1 MGTMN
6 HNEATNLEAGVK
18 YVLGELSQNQREEY
32 EEHYFDC
39 AECAIDVKALATFAD
54 TTREVLRQERQKEFA
69 ESLAPASRGWF
80 AWLRPAFAVPAIVVL
95 LAVVVYQNTAGFSG
109 KNSDGAQVFNS
120 YSLMGPSRG
129 GDDGAPIQIH
139 PREAFALDFD
149 LTTTKTFDHY
159 LCQLQDEAG
168 NAVLQVKLAGEK
180 ANREVHLLVPGVLK
194 HAGKYSV
201 VVAGATAGNDSWSQ
215 ATELSRMHFVVEFI
229 Q

>member
-6 HNEATNLEAGVK
+6 HNEATNIEAGVK
-18 YVLGELSQNQREEY
+18 YVLGELSLNQREAY

-54 TTREVLRQERQKEFA
+54 TTREVLRQERQAQFA
-69 ESLAPASRGWF
+69 NSVVPARSSWF
-80 AWLRPAFAVPAIVVL
+80 AWLRPAFAAPAILVL
-95 LAVVVYQNTAGFSG
+95 LAVVVYQNTMGVPG
-109 KNSDGAQVFNS
+109 KKPDEAQVFAS

-129 GDDGAPIQIH
+129 AEDGTPIQIH
-139 PREAFALDFD
+139 PHEAFALDFD
-149 LTTTKTFDHY
+149 LTTTRTFDHY
-159 LCQLQDEAG
+159 LCQLQDDAG

-180 ANREVHLLVPGVLK
+180 ANREVHLLVPGILR

-201 VVAGATAGNDSWSQ
+201 VVAGAAAGSDSWSQ
-215 ATELSRMHFVVEFI
+215 ASEISRMHFVVEFI